1 MAFRFL
7 AIYENLYMIHRN
19 LDLFYDI
26 FNAIN
31 HRYQIQIHYLSFIL
45 LKFSDFLVKKNHNA
59 FILLP
64 NHNLFVITLWMNSTC
79 IVSIFERKKVNCYC
93 YLNFPLTLGLR
104 SFIILIKTGLIS
116 LRYSSIDSVLFLSLL
131 LLYLI

>member
-7 AIYENLYMIHRN
+7 AIYENPYMIHRN

-79 IVSIFERKKVNCYC
+79 IVSIFKRKKVNCYC
-93 YLNFPLTLGLR
+93 YLNFPWALDLR
-104 SFIILIKTGLIS
+104 SFIMLIKSGLIS
-116 LRYSSIDSVLFLSLL
+116 LRCSSIDSVLFLSLL
-131 LLYLI
+131 LLYSL

>member
-64 NHNLFVITLWMNSTC
+64 NHNLFVITLWVNSTC
-79 IVSIFERKKVNCYC
+79 IVNCYC